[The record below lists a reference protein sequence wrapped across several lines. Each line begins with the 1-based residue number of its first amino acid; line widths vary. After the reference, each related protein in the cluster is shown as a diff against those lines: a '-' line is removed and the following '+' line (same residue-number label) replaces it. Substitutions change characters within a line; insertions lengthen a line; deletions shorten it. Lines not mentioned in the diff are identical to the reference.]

1 MFLLWGDE
9 MLDDLERKLLRVL
22 YNFSTQK
29 RRMPFKPELERMTGR
44 RYADIDKALNE
55 LVQQNYILWP
65 DRPALQTIVILEAWE
80 REQPS
85 RLTSKPSGNIDY
97 WTKY

>member
-1 MFLLWGDE
+1 
-9 MLDDLERKLLRVL
+9 MLSDLERKLLRIL
-22 YNFSTQK
+22 YNFNSQQ

-55 LVQQNYILWP
+55 LVQQYIFWP
-65 DRPALQTIVILEAWE
+65 DRPHLQTIVILEGWE
-80 REQPS
+80 RDRPLKPKT
-85 RLTSKPSGNIDY
+85 RPSGNIDY

>member
-1 MFLLWGDE
+1 
-9 MLDDLERKLLRVL
+9 MLNDLERKLLRVL

-29 RRMPFKPELERMTGR
+29 RRMPFKPELERLTGR

-55 LVQQNYILWP
+55 LVQQQYIFWP
-65 DRPALQTIVILEAWE
+65 DRPHLQTIVILEGWE
-80 REQPS
+80 RDQP
-85 RLTSKPSGNIDY
+85 LKPKTQLSSNLDY